1 MATKVAIYVRVSTQE
16 QAQEGYSIDAQTE
29 RLQAYCR
36 AKDWTVFG
44 VYTDAGYSGSN
55 TKRPDLQRLLTDVR
69 AGLVDCVLVY
79 KLDRLSRSQK
89 DTLMLIEDT
98 FLAAGVAF
106 VSMSEN
112 FDTSTPLGRAMVGI
126 LSVFAQLERE
136 QIRERM
142 AMGRAERARQGLYHG
157 GGWKPFGYDYVDG
170 RLVVN
175 PIEAEA
181 VKDTYRLFLDEHA
194 TFYEISKY
202 IETHYG
208 RSIDHAGVRSILD
221 TPIYIGEISW
231 EGKTYPGQHDAIV
244 DRETFDRAQVLL
256 ADRWRIAAS
265 KPAPFHPKYLLSGLL
280 VCGSCGNTY
289 ITRSAYSGKKPNRK
303 YRPYYSCYS
312 RAKIRGSKV
321 LDINCRNPNYSC
333 STLDEMVIAEVL
345 RLAENSDAFAEA
357 CNTPPVGAQD
367 ALSAAQKRE
376 AVQLRLDELDG
387 QIRRVLDLYQ
397 LGSIDIDEIKG
408 RLSDLEKERDA
419 LLATLK
425 EKKRATVVKLKP
437 ATAHTLLHEF
447 SALVGSGDTEAM
459 RDVLHELIARIVLHP
474 TPGDVEIVWNF

>member
-1 MATKVAIYVRVSTQE
+1 M
-16 QAQEGYSIDAQTE
+16 
-29 RLQAYCR
+29 
-36 AKDWTVFG
+36 
-44 VYTDAGYSGSN
+44 
-55 TKRPDLQRLLTDVR
+55 
-69 AGLVDCVLVY
+69 
-79 KLDRLSRSQK
+79 
-89 DTLMLIEDT
+89 
-98 FLAAGVAF
+98 
-106 VSMSEN
+106 
-112 FDTSTPLGRAMVGI
+112 
-126 LSVFAQLERE
+126 
-136 QIRERM
+136 
-142 AMGRAERARQGLYHG
+142 
-157 GGWKPFGYDYVDG
+157 
-170 RLVVN
+170 
-175 PIEAEA
+175 
-181 VKDTYRLFLDEHA
+181 
-194 TFYEISKY
+194 
-202 IETHYG
+202 
-208 RSIDHAGVRSILD
+208 
-221 TPIYIGEISW
+221 
-231 EGKTYPGQHDAIV
+231 
-244 DRETFDRAQVLL
+244 
-256 ADRWRIAAS
+256 
-265 KPAPFHPKYLLSGLL
+265 
-280 VCGSCGNTY
+280 
-289 ITRSAYSGKKPNRK
+289 
-303 YRPYYSCYS
+303 
-312 RAKIRGSKV
+312 